1 MSGKESAPRGE
12 SVLKLFCPAVGND
25 IITGRVY
32 CAILSFRIN
41 STFFLKKKKSRDD
54 FDHAIS
60 YEKGEILVSV
70 FLILATAPGTCIQGD
85 LNSCH
90 ESIYLMG

>member
-41 STFFLKKKKSRDD
+41 STFFLKKKKKNREMILITQY
-54 FDHAIS
+54 HMRK
-60 YEKGEILVSV
+60 EK
-70 FLILATAPGTCIQGD
+70 FW
-85 LNSCH
+85 
-90 ESIYLMG
+90 YLYF